1 MSKLLRRFGKVVLPF
16 LFLFLFIL
24 FLFGGSGIS
33 GSSGGSTKPELSTEA
48 EKNAWEIWSLLKEKE
63 YAEEAIAGILGNIDQ
78 ETGGSFVADTDEI
91 GGGGYGLI
99 QWTPKSVLINN
110 IELADISGDYKTIK
124 TQVDIIDWELSGV
137 GRGYI
142 PVAKYPYS
150 GEEFKKLTNVSTATR
165 AYELNRERAEME
177 HPERVELGQKWYD
190 LFRGASSPP
199 SSGGDNSAT
208 GWKKKAIE
216 LAYADVG
223 KTYPT
228 GWNAEGECIKAVQR
242 WINNGG
248 GRFGVGGVRS
258 GYVNSGAKEVSKSE
272 VQAGDV
278 MQYENIVNPDA
289 FGAGVHTLLITG
301 VNSDGSFKI
310 VESNNPAGSGFV
322 SATENWTP
330 RPPANFRTVYWRFP

>member
-1 MSKLLRRFGKVVLPF
+1 MKRFGVVVLPF
-16 LFLFLFIL
+16 LLLFLFIL

-33 GSSGGSTKPELSTEA
+33 GSGGGSPPELSTDA
-48 EKNAWEIWSLLKEKE
+48 QKNAWEIWSLLKEKG
-63 YAEEAIAGILGNIDQ
+63 YTEEAIAGLLGNIDQ
-78 ETGGSFVADTDEI
+78 ETGGTFVGDTNELS

-99 QWTPKSVLINN
+99 QWTPKSNLMTAMKTAGIT
-110 IELADISGDYKTIK
+110 GDYKSIK
-124 TQVDIIDWELSGV
+124 TQVEVIDWELSGV

-142 PVAKYPYS
+142 PTSSYPFS
-150 GEEFKKLTNVSTATR
+150 GEEFKKLTDLKKAAT
-165 AYELNRERAEME
+165 AYEMNRERPRDP
-177 HPERVELGQKWYD
+177 HPERQELAQKWYD
-190 LFRGASSPP
+190 LFSGATSPP
-199 SSGGDNSAT
+199 SSGGDGSAT

-223 KTYPT
+223 KTFPT

-258 GYVNSGAKEVSKSE
+258 GYTGSGAKEVSKSE

-278 MQYENIVNPDA
+278 MQYESITNPDS
-289 FGAGVHTLLITG
+289 FSTGVHTLLITG
-301 VNSDGSFKI
+301 VNGDGTFKI
-310 VESNNPAGSGFV
+310 VESNNPGGSGLV

-330 RPPANFRTVYWRFP
+330 RPPANFRTVFWRFP